1 MVRNRKSG
9 NNFVAKLQ
17 KNPQTP
23 QIYFCSIRN
32 LSEFSGGIKVKR
44 LKKIS
49 YIQTARS
56 PDALLDTP
64 GLHGSSLLDRQ
75 GNSPV
80 CPLLSMSNILNVA
93 QLILLQPSL
102 QSCWIRCQ

>member
-1 MVRNRKSG
+1 LQNYKKILKLHKSI
-9 NNFVAKLQ
+9 FAA
-17 KNPQTP
+17 
-23 QIYFCSIRN
+23 
-32 LSEFSGGIKVKR
+32 SEILASFSGGIKVKR